1 MKSFGPLLPAL
12 ALLMSSCER
21 HELLER
27 EIATLELS
35 VKENESAIRKHE
47 ADVAAL
53 GGSGVLDKLNE
64 QTAAA
69 QQRVTALEFENNSR
83 DRKWSAIE
91 AEFSQLKP
99 AAEAF
104 KASQPK

>member
-1 MKSFGPLLPAL
+1 MKPLSLLLPSL

-21 HELLER
+21 HEPLEQQ
-27 EIATLELS
+27 IAALEVS
-35 VKENESAIRKHE
+35 VKENENAIGKYE
-47 ADVAAL
+47 ADINTL
-53 GGSGVLDKLNE
+53 GGSGMLATLDE
-64 QTAAA
+64 QSSAV

-91 AEFSQLKP
+91 AEFTRLRP

-104 KASQPK
+104 KSSQPK